1 MDNHSFSFVLFRAL
15 MICRG
20 FLFLLCSLGFLHF
33 HGADFA
39 GKAEKV
45 DKAFRVVMVVQVAG
59 GKGGN
64 AFII

>member
-1 MDNHSFSFVLFRAL
+1 